1 MMAAG
6 KQENNGV
13 VPGSYTCEVKSPV
26 RHLAGSLLKQNKKP
40 SGRAPGRSEL
50 WLNSGPGTS

>member
-13 VPGSYTCEVKSPV
+13 VPGSYICKVKSPV
-26 RHLAGSLLKQNKKP
+26 RHLAGSLLKQNKTKNP
-40 SGRAPGRSEL
+40 QEGLQEGQKC
-50 WLNSGPGTS
+50 G